1 MKKTIF
7 VVLACVLTS
16 LFTSAYAGVNYFT
29 DRTVTSPISIQK
41 LTYTINLGDIT
52 ALGQDE
58 IAKTLDGLFQ
68 EVEEFATTEEKKN
81 LEYAVTVIAGLEIE
95 GLKSK
100 VKIDVTGPCHELA
113 PKAKKIVKEV
123 LKELSME

>member
-7 VVLACVLTS
+7 VVLVCVLTS

-52 ALGQDE
+52 TLGQDE
-58 IAKTLDGLFQ
+58 IAKTLDTLFKD
-68 EVEEFATTEEKKN
+68 VEELAVAEEKKKV
-81 LEYAVTVIAGLEIE
+81 EYAVTVIVGLEID

-100 VKIDVTGPCHELA
+100 VKIDVTGPCYELA
-113 PKAKKIVKEV
+113 PKAKKIVKEM